1 MLGFTSVMTG
11 VMSPPLDCCAVTDTG
26 TICSAGGHQ
35 PITDQDRRHQTNH
48 RPGHAALPS
57 DPGSHVRRGWRP
69 MSQSNVDI
77 IMYLRQG
84 ACGKG
89 KLRPFSHWWFVEV
102 KYLGLGYLIT
112 SSTLRGTWSW
122 NPKYIFMFLLPSPSP
137 SAWPSHQSWSTQVQ
151 IKPKTVNHHQFHF
164 QTLFS

>member
-1 MLGFTSVMTG
+1 MFGVTSVMTG

-35 PITDQDRRHQTNH
+35 PITVQDRRQWTNH

-77 IMYLRQG
+77 IMYQG
-84 ACGKG
+84 RVYVEKG
-89 KLRPFSHWWFVEV
+89 NYDLFLNDDLLKSSRVRI
-102 KYLGLGYLIT
+102 LIA
-112 SSTLRGTWSW
+112 SSTLRGKVELESEIYIHVFI
-122 NPKYIFMFLLPSPSP
+122 PKPMS
-137 SAWPSHQSWSTQVQ
+137 
-151 IKPKTVNHHQFHF
+151 KCMTVPAKFE
-164 QTLFS
+164 